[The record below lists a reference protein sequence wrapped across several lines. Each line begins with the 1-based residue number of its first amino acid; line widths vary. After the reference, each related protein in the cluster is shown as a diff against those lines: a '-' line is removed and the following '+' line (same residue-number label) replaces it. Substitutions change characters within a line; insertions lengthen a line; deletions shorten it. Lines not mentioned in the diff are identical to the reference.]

1 MTIGLRLALAAGAA
15 LVLLTACGDDSN
27 SAGNRDQTQVNA
39 PDRRTVISTINVEV
53 ETVEVVERSIG
64 QVSSRTAPSLIAE
77 VDGKKIRL
85 AEGIAGREAGEAL
98 REAVLR
104 TLRLV

>member
-1 MTIGLRLALAAGAA
+1 MVLKTGMSSTSNGRQTEYMT
-15 LVLLTACGDDSN
+15 
-27 SAGNRDQTQVNA
+27 
-39 PDRRTVISTINVEV
+39 
-53 ETVEVVERSIG
+53 
-64 QVSSRTAPSLIAE
+64 LIAE

>member
-1 MTIGLRLALAAGAA
+1 MRGGEVRNQRRWLGIVLFRREGQLLSADQ
-15 LVLLTACGDDSN
+15 LVLESGMSSTSN
-27 SAGNRDQTQVNA
+27 GRKTEYMTLYAK
-39 PDRRTVISTINVEV
+39 
-53 ETVEVVERSIG
+53 
-64 QVSSRTAPSLIAE
+64 
-77 VDGKKIRL
+77 VDGKKLRL

>member
-1 MTIGLRLALAAGAA
+1 MLIGVSLWLGVPLFTRKGQLLRAEQV
-15 LVLLTACGDDSN
+15 VLKTGMSSTTN
-27 SAGNRDQTQVNA
+27 G
-39 PDRRTVISTINVEV
+39 RRTEYMT
-53 ETVEVVERSIG
+53 
-64 QVSSRTAPSLIAE
+64 LIAE